1 MKLEEK
7 KDKSSKKDSSKQTD
21 QQIIEELR
29 AKCDEYLNGWKRA
42 QADYHNLER
51 EINQK
56 KSEWIKM
63 ANADL
68 LMQLLPI
75 YDNLKL
81 ALKHVPT
88 EHKKSDWVV
97 GIEHI
102 KNQLSKLLEDNGV
115 EEIKTVGEEFNPVWH
130 EAVSM
135 AEEGRESQK
144 DKKQKNKQ
152 WLSKSGL
159 IKEEVRP
166 GYKLNGKVL
175 YPAKVVVAE

>member
-1 MKLEEK
+1 MKIGEK
-7 KDKSSKKDSSKQTD
+7 KDKTDKKKASGVVNKDKKL
-21 QQIIEELR
+21 IEELR
-29 AKCDEYLNGWKRA
+29 AKCEEYLNGWKRA

-51 EINQK
+51 EIDQK

-68 LMQLLPI
+68 LAQLLPI

-81 ALKHVPT
+81 ALKHVP
-88 EHKKSDWVV
+88 EEQKKSDWVV

-102 KNQLSKLLEDNGV
+102 KNQLSKLLEENGI
-115 EEIKTVGEEFNPVWH
+115 EEIKTIGEKFNPELH
-130 EAVSM
+130 EAVSVVK
-135 AEEGRESQK
+135 S
-144 DKKQKNKQ
+144 DKHKKETGQIDKG
-152 WLSKSGL
+152 GL

-175 YPAKVVVAE
+175 YPAKVIVNE